1 MGAAGMDTALIGRE
15 FGSRLCFHGG
25 IDSVNVL
32 ALGNEEDVRKEDARG
47 CPGGEDTRICR

>member
-1 MGAAGMDTALIGRE
+1 MDTALIGRE